1 MYAVSACRS
10 CGSLCSAAIVCL
22 ISCEYS
28 INCLLSAGVSVGMLA
43 KAAAFNRLHS
53 IHTGHTTQLEFGTYR
68 ACCAVLCCAVL
79 CCAVLCCGV
88 TLCELVWCQVLSQLY
103 FMCRCCTV
111 YAFVYV
117 LQQAGGVDGDDFGLA
132 KFAECNQHRSRIHVS
147 GMNLPILSFSFQ

>member
-1 MYAVSACRS
+1 MFPPEDGTYAVYAVSACRS

-79 CCAVLCCGV
+79 CCAVVLRCVNWYGVKFCPNFISCVVVAQCMPLCMCFSRLV
-88 TLCELVWCQVLSQLY
+88 ELMV
-103 FMCRCCTV
+103 MI
-111 YAFVYV
+111 
-117 LQQAGGVDGDDFGLA
+117 LA
-132 KFAECNQHRSRIHVS
+132 WP
-147 GMNLPILSFSFQ
+147 NLPSVINTGLGYMCPA